1 MKPQYNKF
9 NKVSNIS
16 NVYYL
21 SVTYRALY
29 WVYFKSIMLLM
40 GENTLD
46 VTKQSI
52 AFSKNKIKNIQ
63 YNFQLREDKEVFLIL

>member
-29 WVYFKSIMLLM
+29 WVYIKSIMLLM
-40 GENTLD
+40 GGNTLD

-63 YNFQLREDKEVFLIL
+63 YNF

>member
-1 MKPQYNKF
+1 
-9 NKVSNIS
+9 
-16 NVYYL
+16 
-21 SVTYRALY
+21 
-29 WVYFKSIMLLM
+29 M

>member
-21 SVTYRALY
+21 PGTYRALY
-29 WVYFKSIMLLM
+29 WVYIKSTMLLM
-40 GENTLD
+40 GENMLD

-63 YNFQLREDKEVFLIL
+63 YNF

>member
-1 MKPQYNKF
+1 
-9 NKVSNIS
+9 
-16 NVYYL
+16 
-21 SVTYRALY
+21 
-29 WVYFKSIMLLM
+29 MLLM

-63 YNFQLREDKEVFLIL
+63 YNF